1 MNYICTSCGN
11 KFEHEDGA
19 LRCPLCLR
27 KNGILPWEEDQK
39 SSMRKKIIIYSSIC
53 VGLLIIIGSAITYF
67 TLKKPKKITKK
78 SETISEKTGLL
89 PDWKKIEK
97 SSGFRIGP
105 DNPDPFSCGENCKK
119 LVLSADNPA
128 KLRELISEC
137 AQGKVDGT
145 LKGSIRSVEEL
156 ARAVMSKEKI
166 FATSLE
172 WNILAWVVLNQTKK
186 LKASIIRV
194 RPGKIPGEKSCIGSF
209 ALIVEEKSAKDSKA
223 VTLDVTGIP
232 PMEHA
237 IESPLSPESVVSRYL
252 AIRTLRKFSPW
263 SNEWDIFHP
272 ENIMAPRGSEKE
284 ALESLKSLM
293 LAEKIDSN
301 MQVQCAFIWHGLV
314 FRMLSNVKKYTS
326 LMKSGTNSPGAL
338 SMDIVGRVIRSDYGE
353 KTDLKLLKGFEASAV
368 MYAATTGQKVDDS
381 FLDTLI
387 DSRRPESIFPV
398 VAYQMRQQTP
408 DSYKKALTLLNAWFP
423 EKKRWVVE
431 YLFTIYIN
439 TGELSQ
445 AEELITFVR
454 KQDPSSSLAA
464 YFEKVIQEKKEAQ
477 KTTKNS
483 PADPKTK
490 K

>member
-39 SSMRKKIIIYSSIC
+39 SSLRKRIIIISGIC
-53 VGLLIIIGSAITYF
+53 IGLLVLVGASFAYF
-67 TLKKPKKITKK
+67 TLKKPAKAVKNTQKV
-78 SETISEKTGLL
+78 SEKTSLL

-97 SSGFRIGP
+97 ASGFRIGP
-105 DNPDPFSCGENCKK
+105 ENPDPFSCGENCKK
-119 LVLSADNPA
+119 LVVSTDNPT
-128 KLRELISEC
+128 KLRELISSS

-145 LKGSIRSVEEL
+145 LKGSLRSVEEL
-156 ARAVMSKEKI
+156 AKAVISKEKI
-166 FATSLE
+166 SATSLE
-172 WNILAWVVLNQTKK
+172 WNVLAWVVLNQTKK
-186 LKASIIRV
+186 FKASIIPV
-194 RPGKIPGEKSCIGSF
+194 KPGKIIGEKSCIGSF
-209 ALIVEEKSAKDSKA
+209 AVIVSENTKDSQP

-232 PMEHA
+232 PMEHS
-237 IESPLSPESVVSRYL
+237 IETPLSPESVVARYL
-252 AIRTLRKFSPW
+252 AMRTLRKFSPW

-293 LAEKIDSN
+293 QAEKIDSN
-301 MQVQCAFIWHGLV
+301 PQVQCAFVWHGLV

-338 SMDIVGRVIRSDYGE
+338 SMDIVGRIIRSDYGE

-368 MYAATTGQKVDDS
+368 MYAATTGQKVDES

-387 DSRRPESIFPV
+387 DTRRPESIFPV
-398 VAYQMRQQTP
+398 IAYHLRQQTP

-464 YFEKVIQEKKEAQ
+464 YFEKVIQEKKEVQ
-477 KTTKNS
+477 KTKNK
-483 PADPKTK
+483 PTADPKLK
-490 K
+490 N